1 MYLCTGTTMYYNSFH
16 RTGKKLQYRS
26 SFTFVGNQAQS
37 TCTWPIEVRYVLN
50 VLNVLCCV
58 VLTRTVSEA
67 LKLLLNSVDPAGT
80 ETLKQTNKSHAKVHA
95 VINHVEPIETGIG
108 LLHERQQPRNKA
120 KHASNLPA
128 GNSLQDDGIPTDGDG
143 QNTFLESKGGVNSK
157 QKEVKE

>member
-1 MYLCTGTTMYYNSFH
+1 M
-16 RTGKKLQYRS
+16 
-26 SFTFVGNQAQS
+26 
-37 TCTWPIEVRYVLN
+37 
-50 VLNVLCCV
+50 LCCV